1 MDELGGFTIAAQ
13 RYYQLPRTACGR
25 GEATSQRVEAV
36 NEGEDDTSTM
46 KEEDDASEKSSF
58 EKDGAKHDPR

>member
-13 RYYQLPRTACGR
+13 RYYQLPRTACGC

-36 NEGEDDTSTM
+36 KDDTSTT

-58 EKDGAKHDPR
+58 KKDGAKHDPR